1 MDKITTFIKSQE
13 HCIKSN
19 DYFEFFLNA
28 YHNLNTDQVKYI
40 QDTIFSKALNR
51 KSLEE
56 KEELSKK
63 IMTDLVG
70 AIDYVLMRA
79 VEGWKEDED
88 AEEMSTGA
96 FIESHI
102 HNFLGMNIQFWK
114 TRLRANEKE
123 FNINIVPDNYGIEI
137 ISIEE

>member
-1 MDKITTFIKSQE
+1 MDEITTFLKSQE
-13 HCIKSN
+13 HSIKSN
-19 DYFEFFLNA
+19 DYFEFFLSA

-40 QDTIFSKALNR
+40 RNTIFPKALNR
-51 KSLEE
+51 KPLEE

-70 AIDYVLMRA
+70 VIDYALMRA
-79 VEGWKEDED
+79 VEGWKEDEG

-102 HNFLGMNIQFWK
+102 HNFLGMEERFWR

-123 FNINIVPDNYGIEI
+123 FDIKLRPDNYGVEI
-137 ISIEE
+137 IKV

>member
-1 MDKITTFIKSQE
+1 MDKITTFLKSQE
-13 HCIKSN
+13 REIKSN
-19 DYFEFFLNA
+19 DYFEFFLSA

-40 QDTIFSKALNR
+40 QDIIFPKALNR
-51 KSLEE
+51 KPLEE

-79 VEGWKEDED
+79 VEEWKEDEG

-102 HNFLGMNIQFWK
+102 HNFLGMGEQFWR
-114 TRLRANEKE
+114 TRLRANKKE
-123 FNINIVPDNYGIEI
+123 FDIKLRPDNYGIET
-137 ISIEE
+137 ISIEV

>member
-1 MDKITTFIKSQE
+1 MDEITTFIKSQE
-13 HCIKSN
+13 RTIKSN
-19 DYFEFFLNA
+19 DYNEFFINA
-28 YHNLNTDQVKYI
+28 YNELTTDQVKHLD
-40 QDTIFSKALNR
+40 QVIFPKALSH
-51 KSLEE
+51 KSIEE

-63 IMTDLVG
+63 IITGKLS
-70 AIDYVLMRA
+70 AIDYILMRA
-79 VEGWKEDED
+79 VEGWKEDEG

-123 FNINIVPDNYGIEI
+123 FNINITPDNYGIEI
-137 ISIEE
+137 ISIEV